1 MGMESDEGKEKPV
14 VFDISSL
21 DTYLLLRF
29 FISVLSEKAW
39 QDMGLRVKPGTD
51 KAEKDMLKA
60 KTAIDSIEFLINTL
74 EPQLQEDEKSSL
86 RNLLADLKINFAG
99 QIK

>member
-1 MGMESDEGKEKPV
+1 MEGDEGKEKPV

-21 DTYLLLRF
+21 DTYILLRF
-29 FISVLSEKAW
+29 FIGVLSEKAW

-74 EPQLQEDEKSSL
+74 EPQLQEDEKKSL
-86 RNLLADLKINFAG
+86 RNLLADLKINFVG
-99 QIK
+99 QTR

>member
-1 MGMESDEGKEKPV
+1 MESSEEREKPV

-39 QDMGLRVKPGTD
+39 QDMGLRAKSGTD
-51 KAEKDMLKA
+51 KIEKNLLKA

-74 EPQLQEDEKSSL
+74 EPQLQEDEKKSF
-86 RNLLADLKINFAG
+86 RDRLADLKINFVR
-99 QIK
+99 QTK